1 MKTGLE
7 PPPEYSSFSSLPST
21 PPRPSGNPSAIAAG
35 SQHSQVLQPG
45 SGVSQPA
52 AGMAG
57 SGQIKS
63 LRKLTTAKDGFASA
77 EQILPQQPAQGCST
91 SPGLPHQPRVFPP
104 SQGCSSSPGL
114 FQQLRVTPQVQ
125 GYSSSPRLFQQ
136 PRVIPG
142 AQGYSRS
149 PGRLPQP
156 RVAPPATGA
165 AAGDASPAGPCP
177 GIQAGPAQAGSW
189 NNPGML
195 QGMLRWPLSRG
206 KLKQEE

>member
-1 MKTGLE
+1 MSTLVSRVKTGLE

-63 LRKLTTAKDGFASA
+63 LRKLTTTKDGFASA

-142 AQGYSRS
+142 AQGYSSSPELFQEPRTTPPAQGCPTSHRS
-149 PGRLPQP
+149 CCWRCFPSRSLPWYPGWSCPGRL
-156 RVAPPATGA
+156 
-165 AAGDASPAGPCP
+165 
-177 GIQAGPAQAGSW
+177 
-189 NNPGML
+189 L
-195 QGMLRWPLSRG
+195 
-206 KLKQEE
+206 E